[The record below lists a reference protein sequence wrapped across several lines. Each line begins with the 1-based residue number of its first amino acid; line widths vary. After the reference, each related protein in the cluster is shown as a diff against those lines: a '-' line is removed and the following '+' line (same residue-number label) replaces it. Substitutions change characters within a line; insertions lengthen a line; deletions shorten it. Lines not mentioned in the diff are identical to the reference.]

1 MLTELR
7 RSMAKINHNNI
18 VDTINDIANQAKSRE
33 VVHLNFNSSHWNGK
47 HLSIAGND
55 LLNFGT
61 CGYLGLETNPLLIN
75 KAIEYTKRYGT
86 QFSISRAYV
95 TSQNNLDLE
104 DKLNQIFEGHKT
116 IVFSSTTLAHIAVLP
131 IVVGVNDTI
140 ILDQQA
146 HVSMQTAAQLMA
158 AKSVPIDVIRHNN
171 LEMLERKIQALRDK
185 HDKIWYIIDGVYSMY
200 GDLAPLDELNE
211 LAKKYPSLHFYVDD
225 AHGMSWNGKNG
236 CGCVFEKFKDNKK
249 TMLIT
254 TMAKGFGSLGGIV
267 VFPNDETYQRVN
279 IHGGPLAYSHPIA
292 PAIIGASIASAE
304 IHLSKEIYN
313 IQNELKDKIAYCNE
327 LLNQTD
333 LPILSNP
340 ETPIYFV
347 GTGQPNVGYNLN
359 KRILD
364 EGFYVNIGM
373 FPAVAVK
380 NTGLRF
386 TLTNHISK
394 EDIKAFITTL
404 NYHYTKALNEEGKT
418 NNDVRKAFKLPL
430 IEEKISNEINQESK
444 LKLMV
449 YKTITEID
457 KSVWNTLFYNKG
469 NYDWDSLKMLEEA
482 FSNNTLPEENWKF
495 YYIIIYNIE
504 GEIALASYFTSGIF
518 KDDLLSKAEISNSI
532 EQKRKNNK
540 YYLCSKTLTM
550 GSLFTEGDHLY
561 TNKSL
566 PNWQD
571 AVKGMIKSIFQIQD
585 QEEINTVILRD
596 FNYNDVELALIFKN
610 EGFFKVDMPN
620 TNVINNLQYN
630 KNEELINNLSPR
642 NRRHIK
648 NDVLK
653 YEHLFEIK
661 FLDKLSSDELALAYE
676 LYKNVAIKNYSIN
689 LFLYPF
695 KLIEL
700 LNISTQWEFVI
711 LCRDYEIVAIGFCF
725 KSQNNYYPILVGLNY
740 ELNNN
745 ISVYKQMLYQV
756 VKRAK
761 KLNCNSLYF
770 GFSSDIEK
778 KKLGSVQNEKC
789 AYIELKDNFN
799 FEVINTIQL

>member
-1 MLTELR
+1 
-7 RSMAKINHNNI
+7 MAKINHNNI
-18 VDTINDIANQAKSRE
+18 VDTINDIVNQAKSKE
-33 VVHLNFNSSHWNGK
+33 IIHLNFDSSHWNGK
-47 HLSIAGND
+47 HLSIAGKE

-61 CGYLGLETNPLLIN
+61 CGYLGLETNQLLID
-75 KAIEYTKRYGT
+75 KACEYTKRYGT

-104 DKLNQIFEGHKT
+104 DKLNQIFEGHKA

-131 IVVGVNDTI
+131 IVVGVNDAI

-158 AKSVPIDVIRHNN
+158 AKGVPIDVIRHNN
-171 LEMLERKIQALRDK
+171 LEMLERKIQGIRDK

-236 CGCVFEKFKDNKK
+236 CGCVFEKFKDNNK

-267 VFPNDETYQRVN
+267 VFPNEETYQRVN

-373 FPAVAVK
+373 FPAVSVK

-394 EDIKAFITTL
+394 ENIKAFITKL
-404 NYHYTKALNEEGKT
+404 NEHYIKALDEEGKT
-418 NNDVRKAFKLPL
+418 NNDVRRAFKLPL
-430 IEEKISNEINQESK
+430 IEEKTSNEINNKSK
-444 LKLMV
+444 LKLTV
-449 YKTITEID
+449 YTTITEID
-457 KSVWNTLFYNKG
+457 KLVWDVFFEDKG
-469 NYDWDSLKMLEEA
+469 NFDWEA
-482 FSNNTLPEENWKF
+482 LHVMEQGFSGNELPEENWDF
-495 YYIIIYNIE
+495 YYMLVEDIE
-504 GEIALASYFTSGIF
+504 TKKVVLATFFTVGIF
-518 KDDLLSKAEISNSI
+518 KDDLLAPAEVSMII
-532 EQKRKNNK
+532 EEKRKDEK
-540 YYLCSKTLTM
+540 YYLCSKTITM
-550 GSLFTEGDHLY
+550 GSLLTEGDHLY
-561 TNKSL
+561 VDRSFYQWK
-566 PNWQD
+566 D
-571 AVKGMIKSIFQIQD
+571 AVLLMVKKAFEL
-585 QEEINTVILRD
+585 QEVEIANSLVLRD
-596 FNYNDVELALIFKN
+596 FNADDEDIASLLNN
-610 EGFFKVDMPN
+610 QGFFKMDMPKSN
-620 TNVINNLQYN
+620 IIKYKENNISNDYIT
-630 KNEELINNLSPR
+630 ELSTR
-642 NRRHIK
+642 SRRGIRY
-648 NDVLK
+648 DVLK
-653 YEHLFEIK
+653 YEENFKSEISNSVSK
-661 FLDKLSSDELALAYE
+661 SELETIYK
-676 LYKNVAIKNYSIN
+676 LYKNTAQNNHGIN
-689 LFLYPF
+689 IFMYPF
-695 KLIEL
+695 
-700 LNISTQWEFVI
+700 
-711 LCRDYEIVAIGFCF
+711 A
-725 KSQNNYYPILVGLNY
+725 
-740 ELNNN
+740 
-745 ISVYKQMLYQV
+745 
-756 VKRAK
+756 
-761 KLNCNSLYF
+761 
-770 GFSSDIEK
+770 
-778 KKLGSVQNEKC
+778 
-789 AYIELKDNFN
+789 
-799 FEVINTIQL
+799 NTG